1 MFRVE
6 GFARDDGRA
15 VTVAWRAPD
24 ERGRP
29 SRVPPDPG
37 DRERAPLIGDE
48 RIVAAVTVDAAARRR
63 YPATPTGPD
72 LVVDLDDP
80 ASVLLAIGERLQLAY
95 TVSGDYEA
103 ERVYRVPPGA
113 EA

>member
-1 MFRVE
+1 MFQVD

-15 VTVAWRAPD
+15 VSVVWRAPG

-29 SRVPPDPG
+29 SRVPRDPG

-48 RIVAAVTVDAAARRR
+48 RIVNMVEVDAYAGRR

-80 ASVLLAIGERLQLAY
+80 ASVLLAIGARFQLSF
-95 TVSGDYEA
+95 TVIGDYE

>member
-1 MFRVE
+1 MFEVD

-15 VTVAWRAPD
+15 VSVVWRAPG

-29 SRVPPDPG
+29 SRVPRDPG

-48 RIVAAVTVDAAARRR
+48 RIVNMVEVEAIERRR
-63 YPATPTGPD
+63 YAATPTGPD
-72 LVVDLDDP
+72 LMVDLDDP
-80 ASVLLAIGERLQLAY
+80 ASVLLAIGARLRLSY
-95 TVSGDYEA
+95 TVTGDYEA
-103 ERVYRVPPGA
+103 RVYRVPPGA

>member
-15 VTVAWRAPD
+15 VSVVWRAPD
-24 ERGRP
+24 ERGRL
-29 SRVPPDPG
+29 SRVPRDLG

-48 RIVAAVTVDAAARRR
+48 KIVNMVEVDAYAHRR

-72 LVVDLDDP
+72 LVVDLDNP
-80 ASVLLAIGERLQLAY
+80 ASVLLAIGARIRL
-95 TVSGDYEA
+95 S
-103 ERVYRVPPGA
+103 
-113 EA
+113 